1 MNQVEVCAS
10 AYILVCIWSDQS
22 WTRAQQAV
30 AIGLSV
36 ALHTMVLF
44 LFLCCDVLCCVLP
57 LLSFM
62 SLITLQVLYV
72 ISNGLQLPPL
82 SHQLCSWLLNKEGE
96 NGGCCP
102 CCYSPLLSH
111 TGILEW
117 WAQSPLNW
125 RNRGTEAMKCNI
137 NFEITSNVCLVCR
150 AKLPFVAGWALGL
163 EWAWR
168 DYSLNIQSSRLMAQP
183 ACYKRTPSVSSNL
196 NKEQIKNAKGVEKQK
211 Q

>member
-1 MNQVEVCAS
+1 MCVWVCACVCAS

-36 ALHTMVLF
+36 SLHTTFLF

-82 SHQLCSWLLNKEGE
+82 SHQLCLWLLNREGE

-150 AKLPFVAGWALGL
+150 AKLPFVAGWALGARVSMERL
-163 EWAWR
+163 FIE
-168 DYSLNIQSSRLMAQP
+168 YPVLTLNGSANML
-183 ACYKRTPSVSSNL
+183 
-196 NKEQIKNAKGVEKQK
+196 
-211 Q
+211 